1 MEQERT
7 QYYGHF
13 NVRFQATRVVVTKGD
28 HLELRS
34 LRLHDDGKVNWR
46 IHDLLIQVY
55 DRMLAKDRP
64 CEMVVAVSDPLTRAQ
79 AELFNDQ
86 NASVANAVGSGAAL
100 GFPVGWLKAR
110 STVGFAAKF
119 AVDRVLESRHA
130 GDLIVSVNA
139 WVSGGIG
146 PQHTSKALLIKA
158 QGGRR

>member
-13 NVRFQATRVVVTKGD
+13 NVRFQATRVVVMAGN
-28 HLELRS
+28 HLQLRS
-34 LRLHDDGKVNWR
+34 LHLHDDGKINWR

-55 DRMLAKDRP
+55 DRMLAQDRP

-79 AELFNDQ
+79 AVLFNDQ

-100 GFPVGWLKAR
+100 GFPVGWLKTR
-110 STVGFAAKF
+110 STVGSAAKF
-119 AVDRVLESRHA
+119 AVEMVLESRHA
-130 GDLIVSVNA
+130 GDVIVSVNA
-139 WVSGGIG
+139 WGSGGIG